1 MTILLIELIGF
12 TILGPKD
19 RERLMMN
26 EFSKNVIGERMPI
39 AFVLHMGP
47 NGLGVTRSLAREGV
61 QVVGVD
67 YDAKAPGF
75 FSRYCRPLLC
85 PDPRVDPEGTIEL
98 LRKEGEKLPEKGVL
112 YACSDMFVLFVS
124 RNRSALSE
132 HFKFMISPEEVLEG
146 MINKRRLYDEAER
159 IGTRYSRTFYPK
171 DWSDLEEIKDRI
183 IFPAFIK
190 PYYSHLWS
198 SRFNNKGFVVK
209 NYQEVVERYKLVF
222 PSGLDTMI
230 QTIVQGPE
238 SNIVTVS
245 TYIGRKGEPFGAF
258 VWQKIR
264 QCPKDFGV
272 GSLTKSV
279 HDDDLSSEAIKFFR
293 EIGYRGIGSLEFKRD
308 ERDGEFRLIELN
320 ARTWLQN
327 VQATYSG
334 INFPMIQ
341 YLDLLERPIGPIR
354 DYKDGVRWFDSIGDL
369 ESYWAYRKSG
379 SLSFGD
385 WVRSWLGSECHARFA
400 WDDIRPSLVAAE
412 YGLTYIKLL
421 NRLSKAEK
429 KDRNRT

>member
-1 MTILLIELIGF
+1 
-12 TILGPKD
+12 
-19 RERLMMN
+19 MMA
-26 EFSKNVIGERMPI
+26 EASKNVIEEHMPT

-61 QVVGVD
+61 PVVGVD
-67 YDAKAPGF
+67 FVPKAPGF
-75 FSRYCRPLLC
+75 FSRYCKPLLC
-85 PDPRVDPEGTIEL
+85 PDPTTDPDGALEL
-98 LRKEGEKLPEKGVL
+98 LLKEGERLPEKGVL

-124 RNRSALSE
+124 RNRRALSE
-132 HFKFMISPEEVLEG
+132 HFRLMISPEEVLEG

-159 IGTRYSRTFYPK
+159 IGTPYSRTFYPN
-171 DWSDLEEIKDRI
+171 DWSDLEDIKDRI

-222 PSGLDTMI
+222 PSGLDAMI

-245 TYIGRKGEPFGAF
+245 TYIGKKGEPFGAF

-272 GSLTKSV
+272 GSLTKSI
-279 HDDDLSSEAIKFFR
+279 HDDSLSSEALKFFR
-293 EIGYRGIGSLEFKRD
+293 EIGYRGVGSLEFKRD

-341 YLDLLERPIGPIR
+341 YLDLLERPIEPIR

-369 ESYWAYRKSG
+369 ESYWAYRRSG

-385 WVRSWLGSECHARFA
+385 WVGSWLGSECHARFA

-412 YGLTYIKLL
+412 YGVTYIKLL
-421 NRLSKAEK
+421 KRLSKAEK
-429 KDRNRT
+429 KDRTRT